1 MEILFDYVAKL
12 VANNSQLNFDEI
24 RTNLEIPNANIGG
37 DVALPCF
44 KFAKALRLAP
54 VAIAEQIAS
63 SIKDEN
69 LEKVENV
76 NGFLNFTFK
85 PDFLAYTLL
94 DNALLEQNEIS
105 EHNGM
110 KNKTILIEHTSINPN
125 ASPHIGRARNALI
138 ADSLVRVFKFL
149 GWKTDIHYF
158 VNDVGKQIAML
169 VYATKDKKDINFN
182 DLLQIYIDVNEQ
194 AKTNPEIENAVF
206 EYLNKFESG
215 DEQVIAEFER
225 IVNTC
230 IKGQTAI
237 FDELG
242 IKWDSFDYE
251 SRYIHQHLTEK
262 VLDELKKS
270 PKLFEDKDG
279 RYVLDQ
285 HGENIGI
292 EEPML
297 VLTRNDKTSL
307 YPLRDICYSMDKAKA
322 GTDRN
327 LLVLGE
333 DQKVYF
339 QQISA
344 AMRLLGAEP
353 AEVVHYSFVLLP
365 DGKMSTRRGT
375 VVLLEDFMREATA
388 KADEAISERRG
399 ESDIEKAKKVGYG
412 ALKYSILKCSPEKN
426 VLFDWANALN
436 FNGDSSV
443 FAQYNYARIQ
453 SILQKADMDCN
464 NAKHSLLTRETEIAL
479 IKEVSRFE
487 SVVLSVYRNLN
498 PSILANYIFN
508 LTSKF
513 SQFYAAESILN
524 IEDAELKK
532 ARLSLISKVAT
543 ALKNGL
549 YLLGIDI
556 VESL

>member
-24 RTNLEIPNANIGG
+24 HTNLEIPNANIGG

-194 AKTNPEIENAVF
+194 AKINPEIENAVF

-399 ESDIEKAKKVGYG
+399 DSDIEKAKKVGYG

-453 SILQKADMDCN
+453 SILQKADMDYN

>member
-194 AKTNPEIENAVF
+194 AKINPEIENAVF

-399 ESDIEKAKKVGYG
+399 DSDIEKAKKVGYG

-453 SILQKADMDCN
+453 SILQKADMDYN